1 MLEIKN
7 IAIFASGNGSNAENI
22 IKYFENTA
30 TGKVKTVLC
39 NVPNAYVLTRAN
51 ALGVHSAVFS
61 RDEFYNSDK
70 IINILQHKQID
81 FIVLA
86 GFLWLIPESIIKFY
100 SNKIVN
106 IHPALLPNYGG
117 RGMYGN
123 NVHKAVIADKN
134 KESGITVHYVNEKYD
149 DGSIIFQA
157 KCEISETDTPETL
170 AQKIHALEY
179 RYFPEIIE
187 SLLMK
192 L

>member
-1 MLEIKN
+1 MLKIKN